1 MEDVLGGRVGG
12 GLALPVAELCGPAGM
27 ERCGRGG
34 QRGETISGAETQGRS
49 VASLSTGIKKVSL
62 ASQASGQGQ
71 EMFVSRAGRWQWD
84 QHPLASEGK
93 RGEDGHRV
101 PDGD

>member
-1 MEDVLGGRVGG
+1 MEDVLGGRLGA

-27 ERCGRGG
+27 GRCGGW
-34 QRGETISGAETQGRS
+34 AAGRDYLWS
-49 VASLSTGIKKVSL
+49 RNPRQKCSQSEYWHNKVSL
-62 ASQASGQGQ
+62 ASEASRQGQ
-71 EMFVSRAGRWQWD
+71 ERFVSRAGRWQWG

-93 RGEDGHRV
+93 HGEDGHRV